1 MARLDQKDLQLVRR
15 DAPVDLNTTA
25 YNYLGGEF
33 LTNENDYIEVLIH
46 DASSN
51 FLESIVVD
59 FEDYVQTDTGGIQLK
74 TGTILRK
81 AGYDRGRFVIKYNFL
96 RKIAGSYENV
106 LVDNQNQIWNGQ
118 YHVLSTGQIRTGD
131 IETES
136 SFSLYLKEYKYFI
149 HAISDSRKEVRLAP
163 QPINN
168 AKYLKDFYY
177 AQRVMKT
184 IQSDGTDLAKIQF
197 VNTDASLGKGGSNVL
212 KLVDANQNFMKRF
225 VGGTLT
231 IPNVFITGFKEIPR
245 DAPIGTA
252 TDSEEL
258 GTLQARFRLVRDGT
272 FAERANFGGSFGD
285 PYFRSAFSTFSG
297 ADGQSPT
304 PGQFPG
310 NILGTS
316 GEHTYYEI
324 TPSGGNKM
332 STITRLKSGTPANF
346 SPIHVIWTDNEASS
360 TIVLESNSI
369 LPNLDIPTTYEW
381 RISGWD
387 HDSEPDRDNPKD
399 YQDGWAYY
407 QITPKV
413 ETEGNYLIT
422 GGSDPKVAVPSVI
435 IPSVATTSDSTN
447 GSFLVF
453 QAWGKHVTYGISL
466 TVSQAT
472 GVGENSTSTLFL
484 PAIIERR

>member
-168 AKYLKDFYY
+168 ATRCIVNSYVT
-177 AQRVMKT
+177 RV
-184 IQSDGTDLAKIQF
+184 QCSH
-197 VNTDASLGKGGSNVL
+197 
-212 KLVDANQNFMKRF
+212 
-225 VGGTLT
+225 
-231 IPNVFITGFKEIPR
+231 
-245 DAPIGTA
+245 TA
-252 TDSEEL
+252 
-258 GTLQARFRLVRDGT
+258 
-272 FAERANFGGSFGD
+272 
-285 PYFRSAFSTFSG
+285 YIST
-297 ADGQSPT
+297 
-304 PGQFPG
+304 
-310 NILGTS
+310 
-316 GEHTYYEI
+316 
-324 TPSGGNKM
+324 
-332 STITRLKSGTPANF
+332 
-346 SPIHVIWTDNEASS
+346 
-360 TIVLESNSI
+360 
-369 LPNLDIPTTYEW
+369 
-381 RISGWD
+381 
-387 HDSEPDRDNPKD
+387 
-399 YQDGWAYY
+399 
-407 QITPKV
+407 
-413 ETEGNYLIT
+413 
-422 GGSDPKVAVPSVI
+422 
-435 IPSVATTSDSTN
+435 
-447 GSFLVF
+447 
-453 QAWGKHVTYGISL
+453 
-466 TVSQAT
+466 
-472 GVGENSTSTLFL
+472 
-484 PAIIERR
+484 